1 MFSDGEG
8 WDGCLLTY
16 CKASSILELSF
27 SQKLL
32 LIQNTKHSCRAKQ
45 IGPLKYRSI
54 TGWFIKSIS
63 SIHMTALLLKINR
76 KESRQKTIVK
86 H

>member
-1 MFSDGEG
+1 MLRAGSEY
-8 WDGCLLTY
+8 LLTY
-16 CKASSILELSF
+16 HKACKILELSF
-27 SQKLL
+27 SKKLL

-54 TGWFIKSIS
+54 TEWFINSIS

-86 H
+86 S